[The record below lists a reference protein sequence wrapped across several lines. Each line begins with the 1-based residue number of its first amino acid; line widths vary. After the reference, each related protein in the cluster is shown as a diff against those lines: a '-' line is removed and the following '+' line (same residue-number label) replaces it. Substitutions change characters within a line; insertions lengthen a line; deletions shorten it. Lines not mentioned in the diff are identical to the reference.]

1 MVEPF
6 KLSSV
11 LGRENK
17 YIINA
22 GAAVA
27 GTVMNNFIRYHY
39 SNSDVESLLYTKVCD
54 ICFTDIF
61 SFNLQKLPEVGIIRT
76 CIFHM
81 KSVKLK
87 KVCSVSMAKPLVMV
101 EPGTKPGLFGPQL

>member
-1 MVEPF
+1 MYTQIQ
-6 KLSSV
+6 KKIT

-54 ICFTDIF
+54 IRFTDIF

-81 KSVKLK
+81 RSVKLK
-87 KVCSVSMAKPLVMV
+87 KVCSMSMAKPLVMV
-101 EPGTKPGLFGPQL
+101 EPGTKLGLFGPQL